1 MDLHFRFLFLSF
13 FMYGDIIS
21 VKCQVKKAVSV
32 NGEDEL
38 RFLYASRTRSRGG
51 FWLGIRQIAAIAAIT
66 TTGTGRGGGDYCWGC
81 CAARLQHACAF
92 CLFVLGSSPRRVTP

>member
-1 MDLHFRFLFLSF
+1 
-13 FMYGDIIS
+13 MYGDIIS

-66 TTGTGRGGGDYCWGC
+66 TTGTGRGGGIIVGAAALRDYSM
-81 CAARLQHACAF
+81 HALFAF
-92 CLFVLGSSPRRVTP
+92 LSWVVVLVG

>member
-1 MDLHFRFLFLSF
+1 
-13 FMYGDIIS
+13 MYGDIIS

-66 TTGTGRGGGDYCWGC
+66 TTGTGRGGGGGIIVGAAALRDYSM
-81 CAARLQHACAF
+81 HALFAF
-92 CLFVLGSSPRRVTP
+92 LSWVVVLVG